1 MSDVNILKRIVDP
14 LIELLAHKNLK
25 VSFSGDEAMTQYDP
39 KTGKPKQIILPIVGS
54 DADQSVIDTFH
65 GYIDHEIGHVLFTDL
80 ENGKLADEI
89 KNQMMRM
96 VFNMCEDPRIEN
108 AIIKR
113 FKGSAHN
120 LERLHERVFDDTYI
134 LKLPDKHDSA
144 EYIFGAM
151 IFAIRAC
158 CGQRYFKRKI
168 DTNPKLMPVYQT
180 VSKYFGDDLAAM
192 ESTKDAIDIA
202 KKISD
207 MFDNKESAM
216 QAMSEFVEDTE
227 NGDDGG
233 KGSVGEGKAKGKAK
247 KASKKD
253 DEKLSEEKV
262 DEGKETKPSE
272 EKSDGK
278 ESPGGEKEKKER
290 RSKKKIQ
297 AEEVSSSKEKSGEE
311 DEWIKPE
318 DCDEIYEKE
327 IIRKMKFAT
336 DELSPSGYSLYT
348 TDEDEISYIPEYKSD
363 YPINIME
370 SNTRSMTGTIQKTLE
385 RAMAAKSISRWHTGY
400 RRGKLNSGSLSR
412 LLFGDDR
419 IFRKKEMGISK
430 DVAVTLLID
439 CSGSMCGRKS
449 ELAATS
455 AFALATV
462 LQNMNITSELIGFT
476 TKGSRYRYSYSRSAP
491 IYMPI
496 FKSFTDHWDIKS
508 KRRLGKLWNE
518 DWMCNNV
525 DGECVQI
532 AGNRLMAR
540 PESKKIM
547 IVLSDGYPSADGD
560 DDDLKKH
567 LKTTVQELEKKI
579 NIVGIGIYSSAVE
592 KYYKKHVVLEDIQEL
607 PGTVIQRVQEL
618 LLS

>member
-327 IIRKMKFAT
+327 IIRKMKIAT
-336 DELSPSGYSLYT
+336 DELSPSG
-348 TDEDEISYIPEYKSD
+348 
-363 YPINIME
+363 N
-370 SNTRSMTGTIQKTLE
+370 
-385 RAMAAKSISRWHTGY
+385 
-400 RRGKLNSGSLSR
+400 
-412 LLFGDDR
+412 
-419 IFRKKEMGISK
+419 
-430 DVAVTLLID
+430 
-439 CSGSMCGRKS
+439 
-449 ELAATS
+449 
-455 AFALATV
+455 
-462 LQNMNITSELIGFT
+462 
-476 TKGSRYRYSYSRSAP
+476 
-491 IYMPI
+491 
-496 FKSFTDHWDIKS
+496 
-508 KRRLGKLWNE
+508 
-518 DWMCNNV
+518 
-525 DGECVQI
+525 
-532 AGNRLMAR
+532 
-540 PESKKIM
+540 
-547 IVLSDGYPSADGD
+547 
-560 DDDLKKH
+560 
-567 LKTTVQELEKKI
+567 
-579 NIVGIGIYSSAVE
+579 
-592 KYYKKHVVLEDIQEL
+592 
-607 PGTVIQRVQEL
+607 
-618 LLS
+618 